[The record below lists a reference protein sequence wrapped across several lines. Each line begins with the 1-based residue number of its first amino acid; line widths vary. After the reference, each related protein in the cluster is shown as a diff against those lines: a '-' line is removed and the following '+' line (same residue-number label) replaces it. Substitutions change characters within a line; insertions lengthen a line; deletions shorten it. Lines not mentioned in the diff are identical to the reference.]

1 MRFTSLVIKMN
12 AVSRMT
18 GSGKMPLR
26 LGSIAGC
33 FLLGFSFITSP
44 LSAQQMISGKEI
56 SQQVTDYLA
65 AKGMAASPA
74 ISANRQLRACETP
87 LEITPLFGSYK
98 TVSVVCTGK
107 TGWKLAIR
115 TQIST
120 APSLSDENRDE
131 RDEAAS
137 AARIIMV
144 TSIKKGEVITEADIG
159 VKNVT
164 GYIAKDTFTR
174 PQDVVGRIAKR
185 NISVGQPV
193 RAASLEMS
201 WTIKKGQK
209 VKLITKVGPVM
220 VSSDGIA
227 LENAQWGQMARF
239 LNLGSD
245 REVEGRVV
253 SEKKIAIGPK
263 IFRN

>member
-1 MRFTSLVIKMN
+1 
-12 AVSRMT
+12 
-18 GSGKMPLR
+18 
-26 LGSIAGC
+26 
-33 FLLGFSFITSP
+33 
-44 LSAQQMISGKEI
+44 
-56 SQQVTDYLA
+56 
-65 AKGMAASPA
+65 
-74 ISANRQLRACETP
+74 
-87 LEITPLFGSYK
+87 
-98 TVSVVCTGK
+98 
-107 TGWKLAIR
+107 
-115 TQIST
+115 
-120 APSLSDENRDE
+120 
-131 RDEAAS
+131 
-137 AARIIMV
+137 MV